1 MGVFDRLV
9 NLGKGLASTWA
20 DDDAPRSDALRDLE
34 RDLEAARHAP
44 RTAEAAPARPPARD
58 DADVVDASPPYV
70 PPSPR
75 QAAQT
80 YALAAAPAR
89 EPRSEVRVG
98 PAPRCFYTERAV
110 YKNPEGR

>member
-58 DADVVDASPPYV
+58 DVDVVDASPPYV
-70 PPSPR
+70 PPSPDKPLKR
-75 QAAQT
+75 T
-80 YALAAAPAR
+80 L
-89 EPRSEVRVG
+89 
-98 PAPRCFYTERAV
+98 
-110 YKNPEGR
+110 